1 MSQIATFQKEL
12 EKEAITTRKMFSVIP
27 DDQYDWKPHQKS
39 MTIKVLATHIADIFT
54 WFGMTL
60 NTSEL
65 DFATNPYQPEDVD
78 NTAELLSLFE
88 KNLVQARTA
97 LANGK
102 DEQLNDIWTLRNGE
116 EIWVKDPKGEVI
128 RMCFSQIIH
137 HRAQLGVYLRLLNI
151 PIPGSYGPSADEM
164 GL

>member
-12 EKEAITTRKMFSVIP
+12 ESEAVNTRKMFSVVP
-27 DDQYDWKPHQKS
+27 NNQYDWKPHEKS
-39 MTIKVLATHIADIFT
+39 MTIKVLVTHIADIFT
-54 WFGMTL
+54 WFGMAL
-60 NTSEL
+60 NSSEL
-65 DFATNPYQPEDVD
+65 DFAINPYQPESVD
-78 NTAELLSLFE
+78 NTSELLTLFE
-88 KNLVQARTA
+88 KNLVQSRTA

-102 DEQLNDIWTLRNGE
+102 DEQLSDVWTLRNGE
-116 EIWVKDPKGEVI
+116 EIYVKDPKGEVL

-137 HRAQLGVYLRLLNI
+137 HRAQLGVYLRLLNV

>member
-1 MSQIATFQKEL
+1 MSQIAAFQKEL
-12 EKEAITTRKMFSVIP
+12 EKEADITRKMFSVVP

-39 MTIKVLATHIADIFT
+39 MTIKVLVTHIADIFT
-54 WFGMTL
+54 WFGMAL
-60 NTSEL
+60 NSSEL
-65 DFATNPYQPEDVD
+65 DFAINPYQPESPA
-78 NTAELLSLFE
+78 NTKELLNLFE
-88 KNLVQARTA
+88 KNLVESRTA

-102 DEQLNDIWTLRNGE
+102 EDQLNNIWTLRNGE
-116 EIWVKDPKGEVI
+116 EIYVKDPKSEVI

-151 PIPGSYGPSADEM
+151 PIPGSYGPSADEI